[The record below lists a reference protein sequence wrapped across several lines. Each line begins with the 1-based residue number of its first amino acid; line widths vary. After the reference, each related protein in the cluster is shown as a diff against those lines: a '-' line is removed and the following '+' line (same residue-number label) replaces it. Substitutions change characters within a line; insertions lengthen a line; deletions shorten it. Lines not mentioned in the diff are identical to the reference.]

1 MDLSIIIP
9 TFDEARKIRRDVTA
23 AAEFLAAHMGRGEI
37 IVSDDGSRDGTL
49 EAARAVHV
57 PAGIAFRVLGP
68 APHRGKGAAVRSGIG
83 ASTCEYV
90 MFADS
95 GLTTPFENALRGLDL
110 IGSGRC
116 ELAHGSRKLPES
128 VIRIPQ
134 QSDRKVSSAL
144 FRALLRALFPVPRHL
159 TDTQC
164 GFKVYR
170 GDVAR
175 RLYGECVIDGFLFD
189 VEVILRAQHHGCR
202 ILEFPIEWSCDRD
215 SRLTFRRSSWPIL
228 QELLALKRVVSSW
241 PPAKPKR

>member
-49 EAARAVHV
+49 EVARAVRV
-57 PAGIAFRVLGP
+57 PADIAFRVL
-68 APHRGKGAAVRSGIG
+68 VG
-83 ASTCEYV
+83 ASQRERGRRTFRYWRI
-90 MFADS
+90 D
-95 GLTTPFENALRGLDL
+95 LRVRDVRRQRPDDPVRECPTGPGPDRQRRL
-110 IGSGRC
+110 RA
-116 ELAHGSRKLPES
+116 AHGSRKLLES

-144 FRALLRALFPVPRHL
+144 FRALLGALFPVPRHL

-175 RLYGECVIDGFLFD
+175 RLYGECVIDGFLD
-189 VEVILRAQHHGCR
+189 VEVILRAQHQGCR

-241 PPAKPKR
+241 PPARPKR